1 MRLLCRRA
9 LVTWARSRHGEMA
22 DACSALVW
30 WHRFQTIDANNDRT
44 LSEEEFVRFFSS
56 GQAQSAAAV
65 ELMGG
70 EAVQEDWES
79 LLSRIDTDGDGAIS
93 PSELLAF
100 ISRTDSQRLDAP
112 PIDPVAEKDLYI
124 ARVLKPLRELRHHG
138 WFDPTRLMAL
148 AKQRLEA
155 AEDEASATAAAE
167 AAARGA
173 AEAAAEDV
181 SRAQRRLA
189 SADAAIGSQRQ
200 YVRQYVNLPV
210 RDSGTTP
217 LIAAVNLGEAED
229 RGSADPA
236 CPTARATGHACS
248 AAKAGV
254 GTTAAAAATRTRG
267 GCACVAPILRQ
278 LLQANA
284 GCDVTDLDQPRR
296 DGATALHAAAGR
308 GYVSALRQLADA
320 GADLEVLDRQGR
332 TALSKAEALGQ
343 TASVAALRS
352 ISLARSIDSGSLH

>member
-1 MRLLCRRA
+1 
-9 LVTWARSRHGEMA
+9 MA
-22 DACSALVW
+22 DACSAVVW
-30 WHRFQTIDANNDRT
+30 WHRFQAIDANNDRT

-79 LLSRIDTDGDGAIS
+79 LLSRIDTDGDGTIS
-93 PSELLAF
+93 PSELQAF
-100 ISRTDSQRLDAP
+100 ISRTDPQRPDAP
-112 PIDPVAEKDLYI
+112 PIDPAAEKDLYI

-138 WFDPTRLMAL
+138 WFDPPRLLAL

-173 AEAAAEDV
+173 AEAAAEGV
-181 SRAQRRLA
+181 SRAQRGLA
-189 SADAAIGSQRQ
+189 SADAAIESQRQ

-210 RDSGTTP
+210 RDCGTTP

-254 GTTAAAAATRTRG
+254 STRG
-267 GCACVAPILRQ
+267 GCTCVAPILGQ

-296 DGATALHAAAGR
+296 DGVTALHAAAGR
-308 GYVSALRQLADA
+308 GYVGALRQLADA
-320 GADLEVLDRQGR
+320 GADLEALDRQGR

-343 TASVAALRS
+343 TASAAALRS